1 MPGPNPSPSK
11 QTTPVPD
18 SAAVQAS
25 LPDDIEALKAMLQ
38 SQALMHA
45 DIEQR
50 FEAEVQR
57 RLDVEFARQVKAE
70 VGRQI
75 TYLYEQFLL
84 SRHRQFGTSSEAH
97 ASQARLFDE
106 AEVLATEASGDPAA
120 QDDTGTSTSETQVA
134 RGKRSPLPLELPR
147 IDIVHELAEGERMC
161 ACGTPLVVIGEE
173 ISEQLDII
181 PMQVRVLR
189 HIRRRYAC
197 PGGES
202 APVTAALPPQPLPKS
217 QASPGLLAML
227 LTTKFVDGVPL
238 ARFEKVLARSG
249 VIKPRHTLARWVIGA
264 SQLLQPLHNL
274 MRDLLLDSPVI
285 YMDETPVQVL
295 KEPGRAAAS
304 QSYMWVQTGGPPD
317 QPVVIYDYDPS
328 RSRQVPL
335 RLLEGWQGHLM
346 TDGYAGYNAV
356 AKLPGIEHQA
366 CMAHARRGF
375 VEAKRVQPKGKH
387 GRADQAIEQ
396 IAQLYRIERQAKD
409 MSDRERFLIRQQQS
423 LPVLEKLR
431 EWLDLARPVVAPKT
445 ALGEALSYL
454 HNHWPRLVR
463 YVERGDLGIDNNRAE
478 NAIRPFVL
486 GRKAWLFNDT
496 PAGAHASAVIYS
508 LVETCK
514 ANGLEPYTWLRR
526 VLRLLPAANT
536 VDDIAALLPWNL
548 HSHDLASELP
558 A

>member
-1 MPGPNPSPSK
+1 
-11 QTTPVPD
+11 
-18 SAAVQAS
+18 
-25 LPDDIEALKAMLQ
+25 
-38 SQALMHA
+38 
-45 DIEQR
+45 
-50 FEAEVQR
+50 
-57 RLDVEFARQVKAE
+57 
-70 VGRQI
+70 
-75 TYLYEQFLL
+75 
-84 SRHRQFGTSSEAH
+84 
-97 ASQARLFDE
+97 
-106 AEVLATEASGDPAA
+106 
-120 QDDTGTSTSETQVA
+120 
-134 RGKRSPLPLELPR
+134 
-147 IDIVHELAEGERMC
+147 
-161 ACGTPLVVIGEE
+161 
-173 ISEQLDII
+173 
-181 PMQVRVLR
+181 MQVRVLR

-295 KEPGRAAAS
+295 KEPGRAAVS

-454 HNHWPRLVR
+454 R